1 MIDLIL
7 VPKSRS
13 IMPHLAH
20 GGARVGAGR
29 KPGSGTFREPTRP
42 IRVPISQVCT
52 VVSYL
57 DACRHATVVKAPR
70 GVLYALPQ
78 VSLTAFASRVP
89 AGLPAAIADEIGE
102 AINFHSEL
110 VIEGHEA
117 ETFVLRVNGWSM
129 MNAGIFDGD
138 RIVVDRALS
147 PRQDDVVV
155 AMLNNELTVK
165 RLGTVDGK
173 LALLPENPHFTPML
187 VDEGDDLTIWGVVT
201 NCLRQFGRG
210 RR

>member
-1 MIDLIL
+1 
-7 VPKSRS
+7 
-13 IMPHLAH
+13 MPHATH

-42 IRVPISQVCT
+42 IRVPVSQVGA

-57 DACRHATVVKAPR
+57 DACRHATVAETPR
-70 GVLYALPQ
+70 EILHVLPQ
-78 VSLTAFASRVP
+78 MSLTAFASNVP
-89 AGLPAAIADEIGE
+89 AGLPSAVADDVDE

-110 VIEGHEA
+110 VIEGHES
-117 ETFVLRVNGWSM
+117 ETFVLRIKGWSM

-147 PRQDDVVV
+147 PRQHDVVV
-155 AMLNNELTVK
+155 AMFNNELTVK

-173 LALLPENPHFTPML
+173 LALLPENPHFKPIL
-187 VDEGDDLTIWGVVT
+187 VDEEDELTVWGVVT
-201 NCLRQFGRG
+201 NCLRQLRRG
-210 RR
+210 KR